1 MDEITKNFNWFQD
14 DGIFAPMINDVGR
27 NDFYK
32 SAIEQHVLERTVVDI
47 GAGTGL
53 LTVMACQA
61 GARHV
66 YAVEKHPERA
76 GYLRQ
81 MINRLDLD
89 NKVTVISADFL
100 DTEILADIYVSETIN
115 TQIFGED
122 MHVLANHA
130 RKFGGIFI
138 PNYFDI
144 WAEVYE
150 HHPIFILDQSHS
162 DASLID
168 PQIPITQEYVD
179 KVNKD
184 FLQRHPKSSTLYTAN
199 QLNKLFTMLPRF
211 TDIKLNKLWH
221 GPPLRVDLNTFTSV
235 DQFRITVPVNEIS
248 QNNKPWQLVLFWR
261 AGAGNAIVS
270 SNDVWFGNV
279 TKIIEPKYKRSDT
292 NIEIWYDSHVRNWR
306 LTY

>member
-1 MDEITKNFNWFQD
+1 MDEITKNFDWFRD

-27 NDFYK
+27 NEFYK
-32 SAIEQHVLERTVVDI
+32 SAIKQYVPDRIVVDI

-53 LTVMACQA
+53 LTVMACQY

-76 GYLRQ
+76 RYLQQ
-81 MINRLDLD
+81 MIDHLDLG
-89 NKVTVISADFL
+89 NKVTVVSADFL
-100 DTEILADIYVSETIN
+100 DTELPADVYISETIN

-130 RKFGGIFI
+130 RKFGGTFI

-144 WAEVYE
+144 WAEIYE

-162 DASLID
+162 DASLIN
-168 PQIPITQEYVD
+168 PQVSIETGYVD
-179 KVNKD
+179 KINED

-211 TDIKLNKLWH
+211 TDVKLNRLWR
-221 GPPLRVDLNTFTSV
+221 GQSFRVDLNTFTNV
-235 DQFRITVPVNEIS
+235 DQFRLTVPVNEVS
-248 QNNKPWQLVLFWR
+248 RCDRSWQLVLFWR
-261 AGAGNAIVS
+261 AGAGNTTVS

-279 TKIIEPKYKRSDT
+279 TKIIDT
-292 NIEIWYDSHVRNWR
+292 EHKNPNTDIEIWYDSHIRNW
-306 LTY
+306 LLNY

>member
-1 MDEITKNFNWFQD
+1 MDGIIKNFDWFQD

-27 NDFYK
+27 NEFYK
-32 SAIEQHVLERTVVDI
+32 SAIEQYASDRTVVDI
-47 GAGTGL
+47 GAGTGI

-66 YAVEKHPERA
+66 YSVEKNPERA
-76 GYLRQ
+76 EYLRQ
-81 MINRLDLD
+81 MIHRLDLD
-89 NKVTVISADFL
+89 NKVTVIADDFL
-100 DTEILADIYVSETIN
+100 DTEIPADVYVSETIN

-130 RKFGGIFI
+130 RKFGGVFI

-168 PQIPITQEYVD
+168 PQVSITQEYVD
-179 KVNKD
+179 KINED
-184 FLQRHPKSSTLYTAN
+184 FLQCHPKSTTLYTAN

-211 TDIKLNKLWH
+211 TDVKLSKLWC
-221 GPPLRVDLNTFTSV
+221 GQPLRVDLNTFTSV
-235 DQFRITVPVNEIS
+235 DQFRITIPVNEIPRHDVS
-248 QNNKPWQLVLFWR
+248 WQLVLFWR
-261 AGAGNAIVS
+261 AGAGNATVS
-270 SNDVWFGNV
+270 SSNVWFGNV
-279 TKIIEPKYKRSDT
+279 TKTIDIKHKTPNS
-292 NIEIWYDSHVRNWR
+292 NIEIWYDSHIRNWR